1 MILVSDFNGNSF
13 EIIIADF
20 QLVYHNIYGY
30 TGSVKKK
37 GLGTFSVKKT
47 ESYYV

>member
-1 MILVSDFNGNSF
+1 MQRSPKGLTTKHKKI
-13 EIIIADF
+13 
-20 QLVYHNIYGY
+20 YKHN

>member
-1 MILVSDFNGNSF
+1 MGHQPVQASGIFKMKRNPD
-13 EIIIADF
+13 IA
-20 QLVYHNIYGY
+20 N